1 MKVYRVQAEEDGTP
15 LYCKM
20 WIDVLEYIGDVGE
33 SPMLISIVEM
43 TEEEYNSLPE
53 FSGF

>member
-43 TEEEYNSLPE
+43 TSSHPIEIGGILNV
-53 FSGF
+53 